1 MRDCGDSSKINGVAV
16 MQNFCDIGIKH
27 FAFLGVIN
35 QSSDLFPGKFYF
47 FLTLSMRL
55 PDVLCYWDCFSHARN
70 S

>member
-1 MRDCGDSSKINGVAV
+1 
-16 MQNFCDIGIKH
+16 MQNFCDNDIKH

-55 PDVLCYWDCFSHARN
+55 PDVLCY
-70 S
+70 